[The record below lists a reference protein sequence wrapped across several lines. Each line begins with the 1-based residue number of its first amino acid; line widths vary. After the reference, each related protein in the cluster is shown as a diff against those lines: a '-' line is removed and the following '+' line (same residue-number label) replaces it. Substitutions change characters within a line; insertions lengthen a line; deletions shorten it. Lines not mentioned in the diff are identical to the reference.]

1 MLLKGLK
8 KGLAE
13 DKGQSGTLTFVS
25 KPQGKCQLSVK
36 FWAICQL
43 SVKILAIC
51 HQLSF
56 SPIQTLLNNQI
67 VISLLMEKL
76 ASIYAFLVQKANLY
90 IFLFVTC
97 WRV

>member
-1 MLLKGLK
+1 MRQCYCLK

-76 ASIYAFLVQKANLY
+76 ASIYAFFGAKS
-90 IFLFVTC
+90 
-97 WRV
+97 

>member
-1 MLLKGLK
+1 MLCRGLK

-13 DKGQSGTLTFVS
+13 DKRQSGPLSFVS
-25 KPQGKCQLSVK
+25 KTQGKCQLSVK

-56 SPIQTLLNNQI
+56 NPIQTLLNNQI
-67 VISLLMEKL
+67 VISLLMENWPQFML
-76 ASIYAFLVQKANLY
+76 FLVENANLI

>member
-8 KGLAE
+8 KDLAE
-13 DKGQSGTLTFVS
+13 DKWQSGTLSFVS
-25 KPQGKCQLSVK
+25 KTQGKY
-36 FWAICQL
+36 QL

-51 HQLSF
+51 HQLSYN
-56 SPIQTLLNNQI
+56 PIQTLLNNQI

-76 ASIYAFLVQKANLY
+76 ASIYAFLLQNANSI

-97 WRV
+97 LRV